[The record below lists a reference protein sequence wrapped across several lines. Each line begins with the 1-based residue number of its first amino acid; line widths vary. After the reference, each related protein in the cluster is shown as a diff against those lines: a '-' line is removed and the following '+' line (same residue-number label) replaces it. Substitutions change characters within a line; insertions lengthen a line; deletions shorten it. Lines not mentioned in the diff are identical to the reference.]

1 MPGTLKTNR
10 TNIDLPMEV
19 SSTILQKTQETSI
32 VMQLAQQIS
41 LPGRGVVVPVI
52 TGDPEAAWVGETEKK
67 PVSHPTMDTKKMQAY
82 KLAVIVPF
90 SQEFLRDNAA
100 LYSALTARIPLVLA
114 NTFDATVFGRTAT
127 PGENFDQLKSCT
139 AVDIETDPYKGFVTS
154 ELDISEND
162 GIMSGIVLSP
172 QGRAILLEAVDA
184 NKRPLFIDSIAA
196 SAIPTILGHPT
207 YASKNAYT
215 SGNPSV
221 LGYTGDWTKA
231 VYGIVSSLDMAVSDT
246 ATITDGDTQIN
257 LWERNM
263 IAIRAEMEIGFRA
276 DLTVFNRLTTKSA

>member
-1 MPGTLKTNR
+1 MAVSETNR
-10 TNIDLPMEV
+10 KSIDLPMEV
-19 SSTILQKTQETSI
+19 SNAILQKTQETSI
-32 VMQLAQQIS
+32 VMQLAQQIA

-52 TGDPEAAWVGETEKK
+52 TGDPKPAWVGETEKK

-82 KLAVIVPF
+82 KMAVIVPF
-90 SQEFLRDNAA
+90 SMEFLRDNAA
-100 LYSALTARIPLVLA
+100 LYSQLAARIPLVLA
-114 NTFDATVFGRTAT
+114 SEFDATVFGRTAA
-127 PGENFDQLKSCT
+127 PGENFDQLKACT

-154 ELDISEND
+154 ELDIAEND
-162 GIMSGIVLSP
+162 GLMNGIVLSP
-172 QGRAILLEAVDA
+172 QGRAMLLEAVDG

-207 YASKNAYT
+207 YSSKNAYT
-215 SGNPSV
+215 AGTPAV

-231 VYGIVSSLDMAVSDT
+231 VYGVVNAIDMAVSDT
-246 ATITDGDTQIN
+246 ATITDGSTQIN

-276 DLTVFNRLTTKSA
+276 DLTAFNRLTGKSA